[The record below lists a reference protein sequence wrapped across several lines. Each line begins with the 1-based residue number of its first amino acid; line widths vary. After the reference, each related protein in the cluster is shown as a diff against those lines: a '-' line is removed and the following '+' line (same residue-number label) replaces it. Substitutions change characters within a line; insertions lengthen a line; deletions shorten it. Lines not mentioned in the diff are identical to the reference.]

1 MGVIGLAT
9 PSVLS
14 QGQMGVAVKVGAV
27 LASVSVEE
35 DAYLAVVVE

>member
-14 QGQMGVAVKVGAV
+14 QGQIGVEVKVGLV

-35 DAYLAVVVE
+35 DARQAVVAE